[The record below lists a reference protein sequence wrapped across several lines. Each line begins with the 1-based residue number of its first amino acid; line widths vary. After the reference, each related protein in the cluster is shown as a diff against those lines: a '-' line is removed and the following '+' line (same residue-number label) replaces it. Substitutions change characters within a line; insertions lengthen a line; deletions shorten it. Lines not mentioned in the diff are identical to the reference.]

1 MPSRS
6 RGRCSRNSY
15 FDAREQIRNQREKQ
29 RLVFIYKFGK
39 IHVPEDEL
47 DYLGLIIAYFQ
58 QMKDSPELDMAS
70 PRIPRSAHANNRKS
84 LLITLK
90 ASES

>member
-6 RGRCSRNSY
+6 RDRCSRNSY
-15 FDAREQIRNQREKQ
+15 LDAGEQIRNQREKQ
-29 RLVFIYKFGK
+29 RLVLIHKFGK
-39 IHVPEDEL
+39 VHVPEDEL

-58 QMKDSPELDMAS
+58 QMKESPELDMAN
-70 PRIPRSAHANNRKS
+70 PRIPRSAHAHNRKW

-90 ASES
+90 ASVS